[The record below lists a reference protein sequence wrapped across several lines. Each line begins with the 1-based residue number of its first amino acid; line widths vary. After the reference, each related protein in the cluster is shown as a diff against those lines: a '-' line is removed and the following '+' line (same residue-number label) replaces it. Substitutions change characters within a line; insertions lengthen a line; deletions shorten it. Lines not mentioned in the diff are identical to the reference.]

1 MRLAAAAAMALGA
14 RCAWA
19 VAAPPGVLPA
29 PVPVPVAVSAAGA
42 PLVTVPL
49 RSSNAVVTGE
59 LVDVSS
65 GGLRVRLPGPRT
77 VWYSWDLVRADGEPA
92 FKPYTE
98 LSESALRAKLRAE
111 RGDLAMAERELGHT
125 VELLGDPWPTPGPT
139 GALCAEGLVR
149 CRLARGWRIGA
160 TWSWLAWIATRSET
174 ASWVGGGMRGDQA
187 VDIATGLCPQLPP
200 IYSARMDGDAIR
212 ASTDSPEWAKLRGSP
227 GLTGELAEYYAA
239 AMAFEASKSASEGA
253 ALAGKTPTTQGAQ
266 LVWEIVMS
274 RVGDPDTRKAA
285 RDKLARRVDSIDGL
299 ASTVRAGP
307 ESPDAVL
314 PAMSDTPREALNTR
328 WVEAWAHAAIGR
340 SLLMEAEL
348 GQRRMGVL
356 ELLHIPARFGDI
368 MPGLAALCLAE
379 AAGELE
385 TMGDAGAA
393 ARLRADLDSR
403 FLNTSGAAE
412 SEKPTP
418 KPPAKK
424 TTNEKRNR

>member
-1 MRLAAAAAMALGA
+1 MALGA
-14 RCAWA
+14 AYVCVA
-19 VAAPPGVLPA
+19 AAPPGVVPA
-29 PVPVPVAVSAAGA
+29 PVPVPVPVSPAGA

-49 RSSNAVVTGE
+49 RGNSAVVTGE

-65 GGLRVRLPGPRT
+65 GGLRVRLPGGGART
-77 VWYSWDLVRADGEPA
+77 VWYSWDMVRADAEPA
-92 FKPYTE
+92 FKPYVE

-111 RGDLAMAERELGHT
+111 RGDLAMAERELGHM
-125 VELLGDPWPTPGPT
+125 VELLGEPWPTPGPT

-160 TWSWLAWIATRSET
+160 TWSWLAWIATRSE
-174 ASWVGGGMRGDQA
+174 AGSWVGGGMRGDQTL
-187 VDIATGLCPQLPP
+187 DIATGLCPQLPP

-212 ASTDSPEWAKLRGSP
+212 ASTDSPEWTKLRGSP

-239 AMAFEASKSASEGA
+239 AMAFEASKSASEGSV
-253 ALAGKTPTTQGAQ
+253 LAGKAPTTQGAQ
-266 LVWEIVMS
+266 LVWEVVMS
-274 RVGDPDTRKAA
+274 RVGEQDARKAA
-285 RDKLARRVDSIDGL
+285 RDKLTRRIESIDGL
-299 ASTVRAGP
+299 ASTVRTGP
-307 ESPDAVL
+307 ENPDAAL
-314 PAMSDTPREALNTR
+314 PAMSDGPRDALNAR

-340 SLLMEAEL
+340 SLLMEADL

-393 ARLRADLDSR
+393 ARLRADLDAR
-403 FLNTSGAAE
+403 FLNTSGAAG
-412 SEKPTP
+412 SEKATP
-418 KPPAKK
+418 PLKPPAKK
-424 TTNEKRNR
+424 TTNEKRTR